1 MKRDEWTKNEAKNEV
16 GSYGLFKD
24 ILYSCTRLSRIDL
37 VFRAFEALN
46 LEKDLIDTNVWKTK
60 MDTKVLRNIE
70 TTCTDTLQTYGYH
83 PLLSAAG

>member
-1 MKRDEWTKNEAKNEV
+1 MPVDYQAIKSINRHLSEV
-16 GSYGLFKD
+16 PIAIETNNYVSTYRGLN
-24 ILYSCTRLSRIDL
+24 Y
-37 VFRAFEALN
+37 
-46 LEKDLIDTNVWKTK
+46 DTNVWKTK